1 MGNLVSSLGIEWKE
15 LIAQAINFGL
25 LVFILT
31 KLLYKPLMKSIEE
44 KEKSIQG
51 AKDSAS
57 NMEKMLQESAEAQ
70 KKVLDKARSESEKI
84 IKNAEVSAAVLKK
97 SLLEDAKHQ
106 AQAVITQGELKI
118 KEENEKLRREIKK
131 EVGTLVSDAIEKTV
145 GKYIDEKSK
154 LSLKDEASNEFSKL
168 SH

>member
-31 KLLYKPLMKSIEE
+31 KLLYKPIMKSIEE

-51 AKDSAS
+51 AK
-57 NMEKMLQESAEAQ
+57 NMSLEIEKKLEEGVEAQ
-70 KKVLDKARSESEKI
+70 KKVLDTARAESEKI
-84 IKNAEVSAAVLKK
+84 IKNAEVSAGVLKK
-97 SLLEDAKHQ
+97 SLLEDAKKQ
-106 AQAVITQGELKI
+106 AEAVITQGEQKI
-118 KEENEKLRREIKK
+118 REENEKLRRDIKK

-145 GKYIDEKSK
+145 GKYIDEKAK
-154 LSLKDEASNEFSKL
+154 VTLKDEASREFSKINA
-168 SH
+168 

>member
-57 NMEKMLQESAEAQ
+57 NMEKMLQESAEEQ
-70 KKVLDKARSESEKI
+70 KKVLDKARHESEKI
-84 IKNAEVSAAVLKK
+84 IKNAEVSASVLKK
-97 SLLEDAKHQ
+97 SLLEDAKKQ
-106 AQAVITQGELKI
+106 AEAVVSQGEAKI
-118 KEENEKLRREIKK
+118 REENEKLRREIKK

-154 LSLKDEASNEFSKL
+154 LTLKDEASKEFSKL
-168 SH
+168 SL